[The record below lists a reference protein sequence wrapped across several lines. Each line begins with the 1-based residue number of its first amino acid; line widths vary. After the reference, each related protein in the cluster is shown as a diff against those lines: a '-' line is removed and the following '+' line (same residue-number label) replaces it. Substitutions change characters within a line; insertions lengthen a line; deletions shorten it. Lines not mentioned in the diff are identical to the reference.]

1 MAGIDA
7 KLSLTRRERFF
18 RALARRE
25 VDRPPVI
32 CTGGSMTATPAEV
45 VKQSG
50 FSLPEAHT
58 DPVAMA
64 GLALAAARITGFESV
79 GVPLCVT
86 VEAEAFGAAID
97 LGDAS
102 TEARIV
108 QEPYNSVTSVNVFPV
123 KELMLRARTP
133 VVVEATRRLA
143 KTAGD
148 LPIIANLIGPVSV
161 AASIVDPL
169 AFLRE
174 MRSKPKETAA
184 LATHVTD
191 FLIAWSRQLIAAGA
205 DAIAI
210 HEDTTTPALVGPKTF
225 ETAVFPHLQ
234 RLTAAVKEEGARVA
248 LHMCGA
254 LGKSAA
260 AVSQLNLDAYIPDAS
275 LSPVE
280 VRQSLPG
287 VAVVG
292 NISTFLLHQGEPG
305 PIAKLA
311 ARLVREGGVDV
322 LSPTCGMSSATP
334 LVNILAMTGAAHS
347 RAEGSQETTADV
359 QHSTERAP

>member
-1 MAGIDA
+1 MAGTDA
-7 KLSLTRRERFF
+7 KLSLSRRERFF
-18 RALARRE
+18 RALGRQK
-25 VDRPPVI
+25 VDRAPVI

-45 VKQSG
+45 VAQSG
-50 FSLPEAHT
+50 FSLPKAHA
-58 DPVAMA
+58 DPVSMA

-86 VEAEAFGAAID
+86 VEAEAFGAEID
-97 LGDAS
+97 LGDANTKS
-102 TEARIV
+102 RIV
-108 QEPYNSVTSVNVFPV
+108 QEPYASVLTAAVPPV
-123 KELMLRARTP
+123 EELLQRGRVQVT
-133 VVVEATRRLA
+133 VEATRLLA
-143 KTAGD
+143 LTAGD

-174 MRSKPKETAA
+174 LRSKPEETAG
-184 LATHVTD
+184 LAARATD

-205 DAIAI
+205 DAITI

-225 ETAVFPHLQ
+225 ETAVFPHLK
-234 RLTAAVKEEGARVA
+234 RLIAAIKEEGACA
-248 LHMCGA
+248 LLHMCGA

-260 AVSQLNLDAYIPDAS
+260 AVSRLDLDAYIPDAS
-275 LSPVE
+275 LSPAE

-292 NISTFLLHQGEPG
+292 NISTFLLHQGEPD
-305 PIAKLA
+305 PVAKLA
-311 ARLVREGGVDV
+311 ARLVRAGGVDV

-334 LVNILAMTGAAHS
+334 LENILAMTSAAKN
-347 RAEGSQETTADV
+347 RAEGREEA
-359 QHSTERAP
+359 

>member
-7 KLSLTRRERFF
+7 DLSLTRRERFF
-18 RALARRE
+18 RALARQP

-45 VKQSG
+45 VKRSG
-50 FSLPEAHT
+50 LSLPNAHK

-86 VEAEAFGAAID
+86 VEAEAFGAEIA
-97 LGDAS
+97 LGDAC

-108 QEPYNSVTSVNVFPV
+108 REPYASVLTAIVPPV
-123 KELMLRARTP
+123 EELLRRGRTQ
-133 VVVEATRRLA
+133 VAVDATRFLA
-143 KTAGD
+143 QTAGD

-174 MRSKPKETAA
+174 LRSKPEETAA
-184 LATHVTD
+184 LAARATD

-225 ETAVFPHLQ
+225 ETAVFPHLK
-234 RLTAAVKEEGARVA
+234 RLTAAIKQEGALVL

-260 AVSQLNLDAYIPDAS
+260 AVSELGIDAYIPDAS
-275 LSPVE
+275 LSPAE
-280 VRQSLPG
+280 VGRSLPG

-292 NISTFLLHQGEPG
+292 NISTFLLHQGEPD

-334 LVNILAMTGAAHS
+334 LVNILAMTEAAQS
-347 RAEGSQETTADV
+347 RAEGS
-359 QHSTERAP
+359 

>member
-7 KLSLTRRERFF
+7 DLSLTRRERFV
-18 RALARRE
+18 RALARQP
-25 VDRPPVI
+25 VDRPPVV

-45 VKQSG
+45 VKRSG
-50 FSLPEAHT
+50 LSLPNAHK

-86 VEAEAFGAAID
+86 VEAEAFGAEID

-108 QEPYNSVTSVNVFPV
+108 REPYASVLTAVVPPV
-123 KELMLRARTP
+123 EELLRGRAQ
-133 VVVEATRRLA
+133 VAVEATRLLA
-143 KTAGD
+143 QTAGD

-174 MRSKPKETAA
+174 LRSKPEETAA
-184 LATHVTD
+184 LAARATD

-205 DAIAI
+205 NAITI

-225 ETAVFPHLQ
+225 ETAVFPHLK
-234 RLTAAVKEEGARVA
+234 RLTAAIKQEGALA
-248 LHMCGA
+248 LLHMCGA

-260 AVSQLNLDAYIPDAS
+260 AVSELGIDAYIPDAS
-275 LSPVE
+275 LSPAE

-334 LVNILAMTGAAHS
+334 LVNILAMTEAAKC
-347 RAEGSQETTADV
+347 RAEGL
-359 QHSTERAP
+359 

>member
-1 MAGIDA
+1 MADTNLTA
-7 KLSLTRRERFF
+7 NLSRRERFF
-18 RALARRE
+18 RSLAGQK
-25 VDRPPVI
+25 VDRAPVI

-50 FSLPEAHT
+50 FSLPKAHT

-97 LGDAS
+97 LGDAN
-102 TEARIV
+102 TEARII
-108 QEPYNSVTSVNVFPV
+108 QEPYASVLTAAVPSVE
-123 KELMLRARTP
+123 ELLRGRVQVT
-133 VVVEATRRLA
+133 VEATRLLA
-143 KTAGD
+143 LTAGD

-161 AASIVDPL
+161 AASVVDPL
-169 AFLRE
+169 AFFRE
-174 MRSKPKETAA
+174 LRSKPKETEA
-184 LATHVTD
+184 LVAHVTD

-205 DAIAI
+205 NAITI

-234 RLTAAVKEEGARVA
+234 RLTAAIKEEGASVL

-260 AVSQLNLDAYIPDAS
+260 AVSQLSLDAYIPDAS
-275 LSPVE
+275 LSPAE

-287 VAVVG
+287 IAVVG

-311 ARLVREGGVDV
+311 ERLVREGGVDV

-334 LVNILAMTGAAHS
+334 LENILAMTSAAKN
-347 RAEGSQETTADV
+347 RPEAREEV
-359 QHSTERAP
+359 

>member
-1 MAGIDA
+1 MADIDVNVS
-7 KLSLTRRERFF
+7 LSRRERFL
-18 RALARRE
+18 RALGRQK

-45 VKQSG
+45 VQRSG
-50 FSLPEAHT
+50 FSLPKAHT
-58 DPVAMA
+58 DAVSMA

-86 VEAEAFGAAID
+86 VEAEAFGAEIN
-97 LGDAS
+97 LGGAN

-108 QEPYNSVTSVNVFPV
+108 QEPYASVLTADVPPV
-123 KELMLRARTP
+123 EELLRRGRAQVT
-133 VVVEATRRLA
+133 VEATRLLA
-143 KTAGD
+143 LTAGD

-174 MRSKPKETAA
+174 LRSKPEQTAA
-184 LATHVTD
+184 LAGHATD

-205 DAIAI
+205 EAITI

-225 ETAVFPHLQ
+225 ETAVFPHLK
-234 RLTAAVKEEGARVA
+234 RLTAAIKEEGALVL

-260 AVSQLNLDAYIPDAS
+260 AVSQLSLDAYIPDAS
-275 LSPVE
+275 LSPAE

-292 NISTFLLHQGEPG
+292 NISTFLLHQGEPAG
-305 PIAKLA
+305 IAKLA
-311 ARLVREGGVDV
+311 ERLVREGGVDV

-334 LVNILAMTGAAHS
+334 LENILAMTSAVKNRPEA
-347 RAEGSQETTADV
+347 RVEV
-359 QHSTERAP
+359 

>member
-1 MAGIDA
+1 MAGTDA
-7 KLSLTRRERFF
+7 SAAVSPRERFF
-18 RALARRE
+18 RALSGERL
-25 VDRPPVI
+25 DRPPVI

-45 VKQSG
+45 VERAG
-50 FSLPEAHT
+50 YSLPEAHT
-58 DPVAMA
+58 DPAEMA

-97 LGDAS
+97 LGDAK

-108 QEPYNSVTSVNVFPV
+108 QEPYASVLTADIPPIE
-123 KELMLRARTP
+123 ELLRRSRAR
-133 VVVEATRRLA
+133 VVVEATRRL
-143 KTAGD
+143 KETAGD

-161 AASIVDPL
+161 AASVVDPIV
-169 AFLRE
+169 FLRE
-174 MRSKPKETAA
+174 LRSKPKETSA
-184 LATHVTD
+184 LAAHATD

-210 HEDTTTPALVGPKTF
+210 HEDTTTPALIGPKTF
-225 ETAVFPHLQ
+225 ESAVFPHLE
-234 RLTAAVKEEGARVA
+234 RLTAAIKQTGAHVL

-254 LGKSAA
+254 LGKAGA
-260 AVSQLNLDAYIPDAS
+260 AVARLHLDGYIPDAS
-275 LSPVE
+275 LSAAE
-280 VRQSLPG
+280 VRQALPG

-292 NISTFLLHQGEPG
+292 NISTFLLHQGQPE

-334 LVNILAMTGAAHS
+334 LANILAMTEAAKRS
-347 RAEGSQETTADV
+347 EETRSDV
-359 QHSTERAP
+359 RHSTERTS

>member
-1 MAGIDA
+1 MADIDVIA
-7 KLSLTRRERFF
+7 VLSPRERFL
-18 RALARRE
+18 RALAGER
-25 VDRPPVI
+25 VDRPPVL

-45 VKQSG
+45 VERAG

-58 DPVAMA
+58 NPTSMA

-97 LGDAS
+97 LGDAN

-108 QEPYNSVTSVNVFPV
+108 QEPFASVLAASVPPV
-123 KELMLRARTP
+123 EELLRRGRAQI
-133 VVVEATRRLA
+133 VVEATRRL
-143 KTAGD
+143 KETAGGG

-161 AASIVDPL
+161 AASIVDPIT
-169 AFLRE
+169 FLRE
-174 MRSKPKETAA
+174 LRTKPEETAA
-184 LATHVTD
+184 LAAHATD

-225 ETAVFPHLQ
+225 ETAVFPHLL
-234 RLTAAVKEEGARVA
+234 RLTEAIKEAGARVL

-254 LGKSAA
+254 LGKSAD
-260 AVSQLNLDAYIPDAS
+260 AVARLNLDGYIPDAS
-275 LSPVE
+275 LSPAE
-280 VRQSLPG
+280 VRQALPG

-292 NISTFLLHQGEPG
+292 NISTFLLHQGQPE

-311 ARLVREGGVDV
+311 QRLTREGGVDV

-334 LVNILAMTGAAHS
+334 LVNILAMTSAAKN
-347 RAEGSQETTADV
+347 RAEV
-359 QHSTERAP
+359 

>member
-1 MAGIDA
+1 
-7 KLSLTRRERFF
+7 
-18 RALARRE
+18 
-25 VDRPPVI
+25 
-32 CTGGSMTATPAEV
+32 
-45 VKQSG
+45 
-50 FSLPEAHT
+50 
-58 DPVAMA
+58 
-64 GLALAAARITGFESV
+64 
-79 GVPLCVT
+79 
-86 VEAEAFGAAID
+86 
-97 LGDAS
+97 
-102 TEARIV
+102 
-108 QEPYNSVTSVNVFPV
+108 
-123 KELMLRARTP
+123 MLRGRAP
-133 VVVEATRRLA
+133 IVVEATRRLA
-143 KTAGD
+143 KTSGD

-174 MRSKPKETAA
+174 LRSKPKETAA
-184 LATHVTD
+184 LAAHVTD

-234 RLTAAVKEEGARVA
+234 RLSAAIKEEGALVM

-260 AVSQLNLDAYIPDAS
+260 AVSQLNLDAYIPDSS
-275 LSPVE
+275 LSPAE
-280 VRQSLPG
+280 VKQSLPG

-334 LVNILAMTGAAHS
+334 LVNILAMTETAQS
-347 RAEGSQETTADV
+347 RAEGS
-359 QHSTERAP
+359 

>member
-7 KLSLTRRERFF
+7 SAALSARERFF
-18 RALARRE
+18 RALAGE
-25 VDRPPVI
+25 PVDRPPVI

-45 VKQSG
+45 VRRAG
-50 FSLPEAHT
+50 FSLPEAHGN
-58 DPVAMA
+58 PASMA

-97 LGDAS
+97 LGDAN
-102 TEARIV
+102 TEARIA
-108 QEPYNSVTSVNVFPV
+108 QEPYASVLTAIAPPV
-123 KELMLRARTP
+123 EELLRRGRAQI
-133 VVVEATRRLA
+133 VVEATRRL
-143 KTAGD
+143 KETAGG

-174 MRSKPKETAA
+174 LRSRPKETAA
-184 LATHVTD
+184 LASHATD
-191 FLIAWSRQLIAAGA
+191 FLIAWSRQLIDAGA

-225 ETAVFPHLQ
+225 ETAVFPHLL
-234 RLTAAVKEEGARVA
+234 RLTAAIEEAGARVL

-254 LGKSAA
+254 LGKADA
-260 AVSQLNLDAYIPDAS
+260 AVARLNLDAYIPDAS
-275 LSPVE
+275 LSPAE

-292 NISTFLLHQGEPG
+292 NISTFLLHQGQPDG
-305 PIAKLA
+305 IAKLA
-311 ARLVREGGVDV
+311 LRLTREGGVDA
-322 LSPTCGMSSATP
+322 LAPTCGMSSATP
-334 LVNILAMTGAAHS
+334 LANILAMTRAAKS
-347 RAEGSQETTADV
+347 QAEG
-359 QHSTERAP
+359 

>member
-1 MAGIDA
+1 MADTNLTA
-7 KLSLTRRERFF
+7 NLSRRERFF
-18 RALARRE
+18 RSLARQK
-25 VDRPPVI
+25 VDRAPVI

-50 FSLPEAHT
+50 FSLPKAHA

-97 LGDAS
+97 LGDAK

-108 QEPYNSVTSVNVFPV
+108 QEPYSSVSTVAVPSIE
-123 KELMLRARTP
+123 ELLRRGRVQVA
-133 VVVEATRRLA
+133 VEATRLLA
-143 KTAGD
+143 LTAGD

-161 AASIVDPL
+161 AASAVDPL

-174 MRSKPKETAA
+174 LRSKPKETEA
-184 LATHVTD
+184 LVAHVTD

-205 DAIAI
+205 NAITI

-225 ETAVFPHLQ
+225 ETAVFPHLK
-234 RLTAAVKEEGARVA
+234 RLTAAIKEEGASVL

-260 AVSQLNLDAYIPDAS
+260 AVSQLSLDAYIPDAS
-275 LSPVE
+275 LSPAE

-311 ARLVREGGVDV
+311 ERLVREGGVDV

-334 LVNILAMTGAAHS
+334 LENILAMTGAAKNRS
-347 RAEGSQETTADV
+347 KAREEV
-359 QHSTERAP
+359 